1 MGHSIQ
7 YYTFDKKD
15 SKEKI
20 QNVCDYYAIDESNN
34 RSSLPSQ
41 IRFIENSVYQDEDKA
56 YEAIKNFDKG
66 YYDQLAVLFYHY
78 EKRKE
83 TKEITNLRERIKKTH
98 EALENFQKTHAIKNR
113 KSEFASC
120 PNCKSKI
127 NKNYVS
133 DSNYLWN
140 MCPLCRTD
148 MSSKST
154 KESLERKR
162 ENISKL
168 EKMLEEA
175 IKKNNAKGK
184 STVKWLVKTEFHV

>member
-7 YYTFDKKD
+7 HYIFDKTE
-15 SKEKI
+15 SKETIK
-20 QNVCDYYAIDESNN
+20 NTCDYYAINESDNK
-34 RSSLPSQ
+34 SSLPHK
-41 IRFIENSVYQDEDKA
+41 IRFIETLVYEDKDKA
-56 YEAIKNFDKG
+56 YEAIENFDKG
-66 YYDQLAVLFYHY
+66 HYDQLAVLFYHY

-83 TKEITNLRERIKKTH
+83 TKEITSLRERIKKAH

-133 DSNYLWN
+133 DSSHSWN
-140 MCPLCRTD
+140 MCPLCKTD

-154 KESLERKR
+154 KENLDRKR
-162 ENISKL
+162 EKL
-168 EKMLEEA
+168 YLMEKTLEEA
-175 IKKNNAKGK
+175 IKGNNAKGK
-184 STVKWLVKTEFHV
+184 SSVKWLVKTEFHI